1 VTLRAAVFASGSGSN
16 FQVLTERARGVGA
29 AGGSGAAGDGGAR
42 GPARDPV
49 PPWEVALLISDKDD
63 ARALERARTLEVP
76 SRVIPV
82 VGRSLDEVG
91 REQMAALGE
100 AEVDLILLAGYL
112 RLVPPDVVRA
122 FRGRMLNVH
131 PALLPA
137 FGGKGMYGIHVHRA
151 VLEAGVRVTGATV
164 HFVDEEYDRGPI
176 LAQWP
181 VPVLPGDTPETLA
194 ARLGR
199 VEHRLYP
206 AAVESLVRALATGGK
221 PEPLPGAGGSAPAAA
236 GEHFRLDPELPGL

>member
-1 VTLRAAVFASGSGSN
+1 MTLRAAVFASGSGSN
-16 FQVLTERARGVGA
+16 FQVLTERARGMGTGRA
-29 AGGSGAAGDGGAR
+29 AGAPGPSG
-42 GPARDPV
+42 PPV
-49 PPWEVALLISDKDD
+49 PPWEVALLVSDKDD

-76 SRVIPV
+76 SRVVPV
-82 VGRSLDEVG
+82 AGRSLDEVG
-91 REQMAALGE
+91 RELLVALDE

-112 RLVPPDVVRA
+112 RLVPPGVVRA
-122 FRGRMLNVH
+122 YRGRMLNIH

-137 FGGKGMYGIHVHRA
+137 FGGKGMYGIRVHRA

-181 VPVLPGDTPETLA
+181 VPVLAGDTPESVA
-194 ARLGR
+194 ERVGR

-206 AAVESLVRALATGGK
+206 AAVESVVRALDAGAD
-221 PEPLPGAGGSAPAAA
+221 PEPLPRTTATGP
-236 GEHFRLDPELPGL
+236 GEHFQLDPELPEP